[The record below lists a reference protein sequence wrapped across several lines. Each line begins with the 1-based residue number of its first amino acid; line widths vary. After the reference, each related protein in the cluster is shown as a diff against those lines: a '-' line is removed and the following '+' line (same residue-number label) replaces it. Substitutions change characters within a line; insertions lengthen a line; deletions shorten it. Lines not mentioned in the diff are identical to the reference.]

1 MWIPEF
7 LLVVESAPFSW
18 GRDASSWRTQQTAVH
33 LYNILGIG
41 FPQTEFL
48 ISSYKIT
55 KMCRRNVS
63 KRNFLCGHVLETLGS
78 LVPEK
83 GCGGCGIEK
92 VEKGENNDIGSS
104 HVHSPCDD
112 CLAKDLWAQGK
123 NGKWI

>member
-1 MWIPEF
+1 MNAHPHMREQANRK
-7 LLVVESAPFSW
+7 L
-18 GRDASSWRTQQTAVH
+18 
-33 LYNILGIG
+33 NIL
-41 FPQTEFL
+41 Q
-48 ISSYKIT
+48 

-123 NGKWI
+123 NGKWYEKEPGGPFQLSPGYKFPCKLDSMKCFQDHI